1 MGNRI
6 TVSNVDS
13 VDFVDFV
20 DFDPDPD
27 PDNDRSPLIGKGCLA
42 KEAYKTAPAPHGR
55 GGYLGEPLNTGHPA
69 RTACPKGTNRT
80 INSFMR
86 QRLRNCL
93 NSNSTGKIS

>member
-13 VDFVDFV
+13 VDSVDF
-20 DFDPDPD
+20 DPD

-55 GGYLGEPLNTGHPA
+55 GVFFGAPQHRPPRPY
-69 RTACPKGTNRT
+69 CM
-80 INSFMR
+80 S
-86 QRLRNCL
+86 QRPESDN
-93 NSNSTGKIS
+93 